1 MFIFGIWTKSYRYK
15 SGKNVLQTRLKAFA
29 ETIFID
35 LECFTNSLKK
45 TVTETIHVYNVWRM
59 YQRFA
64 KNARKQSAKRN
75 EINQKRFAEVL

>member
-1 MFIFGIWTKSYRYK
+1 MFIFGVWTKSYRYK
-15 SGKNVLQTRLKAFA
+15 SWENVLQTRLKAFA

-64 KNARKQSAKRN
+64 KMLESNPQSVMK
-75 EINQKRFAEVL
+75 